1 MIIEI
6 EIMKADGSGPTLS
19 SESNHMIDFSGKGKH
34 TELDF
39 SILEFEV
46 VKELVDTPLL
56 I

>member
-1 MIIEI
+1 
-6 EIMKADGSGPTLS
+6 MKADGSGPTLTD
-19 SESNHMIDFSGKGKH
+19 ESNHLIDCSGKGKH